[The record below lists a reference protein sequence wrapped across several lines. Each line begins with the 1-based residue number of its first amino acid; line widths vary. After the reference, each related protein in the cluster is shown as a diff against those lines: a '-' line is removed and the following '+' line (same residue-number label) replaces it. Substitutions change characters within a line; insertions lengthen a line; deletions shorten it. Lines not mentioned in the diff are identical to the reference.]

1 MAFNIVTYKIHEI
14 AYISP
19 FNKSNYLLLKY
30 KIYQYY
36 KNKFPSVYSVNELL
50 SCITDGFTNLKEAFG
65 GLFNWEENNMLD
77 DIKIAFNG
85 DSISTGWESVKSYF
99 YKSSNGLCDLD
110 ITVLNEWFISSKYN
124 NVSLAYTNLYTTIII

>member
-36 KNKFPSVYSVNELL
+36 KNKFPSVYSVNELYHN
-50 SCITDGFTNLKEAFG
+50 SNCFVNTKTKKITKPL
-65 GLFNWEENNMLD
+65 
-77 DIKIAFNG
+77 
-85 DSISTGWESVKSYF
+85 
-99 YKSSNGLCDLD
+99 
-110 ITVLNEWFISSKYN
+110 
-124 NVSLAYTNLYTTIII
+124 